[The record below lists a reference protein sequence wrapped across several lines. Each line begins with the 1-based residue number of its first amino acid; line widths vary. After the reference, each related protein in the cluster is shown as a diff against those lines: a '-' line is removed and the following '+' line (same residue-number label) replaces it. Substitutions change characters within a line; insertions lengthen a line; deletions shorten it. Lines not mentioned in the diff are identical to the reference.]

1 MSDNQQKT
9 EYSANPNYVI
19 RKVTDQYLLVAVG
32 DTEVMQNKLM
42 TLNETGRFIWDN
54 LQDFLT
60 IEELTARAKEQF
72 IDKNGALE
80 QEIYSFVKTL
90 VKIGL
95 IEERSS
101 KK

>member
-1 MSDNQQKT
+1 
-9 EYSANPNYVI
+9 
-19 RKVTDQYLLVAVG
+19 
-32 DTEVMQNKLM
+32 M

-60 IEELTARAKEQF
+60 IEELTVRAKKQF
-72 IDKNGALE
+72 IDKNDVLE
-80 QEIYSFVKTL
+80 EEICNFVRTL